1 MSVFSVHVLP
11 IRAHILSSDSPPACA
26 EVRPQVPIRRIATV
40 IKHVLV
46 IAFLHIFC
54 LLKFIGF
61 DLFYF
66 SSVFKFVGRTEDEI
80 RLRIPAANHNN
91 GHKSNL
97 NQPHSVTI

>member
-1 MSVFSVHVLP
+1 MNLAVGMLVFSVHVLP
-11 IRAHILSSDSPPACA
+11 IRVHILSSDSSPACA
-26 EVRPQVPIRRIATV
+26 QVRQQAPIRRIATV

-46 IAFLHIFC
+46 IAFLHIFG

-80 RLRIPAANHNN
+80 CVRIPAAARHNS
-91 GHKSNL
+91 GHKYN
-97 NQPHSVTI
+97 